1 VSVRKGE
8 MGSPYVSLCT
18 FKVGRGKKWEFPG
31 QLLGEG
37 ERIRV
42 KWNPLTCLGRR
53 AKGELENKKLIPSF
67 AISSSAKAKNRRRAA
82 LIKNSTYSVTLR
94 FLQLKSERIHTL
106 IWKGGH
112 KVALLLNEV

>member
-1 VSVRKGE
+1 

-18 FKVGRGKKWEFPG
+18 FEVGSLGKNGNSLASFWG
-31 QLLGEG
+31 GEG

-67 AISSSAKAKNRRRAA
+67 AISSSAKTAEE
-82 LIKNSTYSVTLR
+82 
-94 FLQLKSERIHTL
+94 QP
-106 IWKGGH
+106 
-112 KVALLLNEV
+112 